1 LKVKIGCCR
10 SRHNARICEGTR
22 IEGCIRARQD
32 LKLTNLFRA
41 ADLKKEFENLAK
53 QNAGH

>member
-1 LKVKIGCCR
+1 MVCC
-10 SRHNARICEGTR
+10 
-22 IEGCIRARQD
+22 CIRARQD

>member
-1 LKVKIGCCR
+1 LDAAGQGTMQEFVIVIGELMHKG
-10 SRHNARICEGTR
+10 SSG
-22 IEGCIRARQD
+22 
-32 LKLTNLFRA
+32 LTNLFRA